1 MQRRK
6 PTLHENV
13 PLLEVRDKVTL
24 DMLFADAQAG
34 RYRIRRL
41 SDVAAMVM
49 PGQVDPL
56 LARLRKLG
64 HTPKVLEE

>member
-13 PLLEVRDKVTL
+13 PLIEVRDKVTL

-34 RYRIRRL
+34 RYFIRRL